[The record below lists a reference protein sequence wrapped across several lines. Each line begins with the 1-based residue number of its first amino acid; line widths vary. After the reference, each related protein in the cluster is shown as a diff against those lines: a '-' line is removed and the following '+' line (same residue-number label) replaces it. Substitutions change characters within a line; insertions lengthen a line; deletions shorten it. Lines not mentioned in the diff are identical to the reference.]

1 MFQELCKSKREW
13 DVPLNDEFC
22 EEWNQ
27 IVQKLKEANH
37 MSIPRCY
44 CPDSFG
50 SEIKS
55 TELHCFGDASES
67 SYGARVYVRGE
78 HSEGI
83 HYCVI

>member
-1 MFQELCKSKREW
+1 MFQELCKSKLDW
-13 DVPLNDEFC
+13 DEPLNDEFC
-22 EEWNQ
+22 EEWNK
-27 IVQKLKEANH
+27 IVQKLKEANN